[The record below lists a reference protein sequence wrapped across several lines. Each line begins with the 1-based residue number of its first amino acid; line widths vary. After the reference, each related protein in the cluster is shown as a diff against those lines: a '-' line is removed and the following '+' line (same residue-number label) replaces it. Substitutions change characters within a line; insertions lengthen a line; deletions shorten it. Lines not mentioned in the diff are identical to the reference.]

1 MSNNPSNHSNHTQ
14 LILLPLH
21 FVFKK
26 PSSLPLILTQHRNI
40 ERESKS
46 EANCEMGSQEM
57 RSDSFV
63 VDLESLSNG
72 VDNDFAS
79 SSRITRSLS
88 RKATPTISR
97 GGGGGKKIIISSQAF
112 DRDTPPLVSTSPS
125 QGTPAGENNM
135 SEKPASPP
143 RMAAA
148 DSTIEQQ
155 TNQVPQHQITI
166 RAANISAI
174 ADGKLT
180 KRQSLRRPTRSWFS
194 DPRRILLF
202 FATLSSI
209 GSIMLIVFLLNMS
222 KPNDNDVFL
231 D

>member
-1 MSNNPSNHSNHTQ
+1 M
-14 LILLPLH
+14 ILN
-21 FVFKK
+21 
-26 PSSLPLILTQHRNI
+26 QHRNM

-79 SSRITRSLS
+79 SSRITLQRSLS

-97 GGGGGKKIIISSQAF
+97 GGGGGKKITISSQTF

-135 SEKPASPP
+135 SEKPASSP
-143 RMAAA
+143 RMAAVDA
-148 DSTIEQQ
+148 AVEQR
-155 TNQVPQHQITI
+155 TNLLPQHQITI
-166 RAANISAI
+166 RAANISTM
-174 ADGKLT
+174 ADAKLT
-180 KRQSLRRPTRSWFS
+180 KRHSLRRPTRSWFS

-222 KPNDNDVFL
+222 KPTDNDVFL